1 MKLLKSNYFKFKND
15 PSINNFWFSEYKGW
29 NGLIIMKLN
38 LENNA
43 IIDNNSIKSK
53 YFDVSDKE
61 KIIILVKGN
70 IEVKS
75 NNKTYSLNEFD
86 AVNFYADNT
95 SYTIKS
101 NSNSQIFII
110 SADKLKPQKKDPIFF
125 NFLKDIKPKD
135 IWGGQCISRVFFG
148 ESLNVVLFDLKSGF
162 KFNDTG
168 HENEQITWVIKG
180 DMDFYVENVKE
191 KLTEDN
197 GVDIGSFQIHGGV
210 SNGAIG
216 FDAFYPKREEKKY
229 KTIKS

>member
-1 MKLLKSNYFKFKND
+1 MKLLKSNYFKFKNN
-15 PSINNFWFSEYKGW
+15 PSIKNFWFSEYKGW

-38 LENNA
+38 LQNNA

>member
-38 LENNA
+38 LQNNS
-43 IIDNNSIKSK
+43 IIENNSIKSK

-125 NFLKDIKPKD
+125 NFLRDIEPKD

-148 ESLNVVLFDLKSGF
+148 ESLNVVLFDLKNGF

-229 KTIKS
+229 KTVKS

>member
-38 LENNA
+38 LQNNA
-43 IIDNNSIKSK
+43 IIENNSIKSK

-75 NNKTYSLNEFD
+75 NNKTYSLKEFD

-110 SADKLKPQKKDPIFF
+110 SADKLKPQKRDPIFF
-125 NFLKDIKPKD
+125 NFLKDIEPKD

-162 KFNDTG
+162 KS
-168 HENEQITWVIKG
+168 K
-180 DMDFYVENVKE
+180 
-191 KLTEDN
+191 
-197 GVDIGSFQIHGGV
+197 
-210 SNGAIG
+210 
-216 FDAFYPKREEKKY
+216 
-229 KTIKS
+229 

>member
-1 MKLLKSNYFKFKND
+1 M
-15 PSINNFWFSEYKGW
+15 FWFSEYKGW

-38 LENNA
+38 LQNNA
-43 IIDNNSIKSK
+43 IIENNSIKSK
-53 YFDVSDKE
+53 YFDVNDKE

-148 ESLNVVLFDLKSGF
+148 ESLNVVLFDLKNGF

-229 KTIKS
+229 KTVKS